1 MTSLGRDSDLV
12 LQEHTNTD
20 TNTNTN
26 TDTNTSTNR
35 QTNIHTNGFKLFSRT
50 AWRVRMAADDIMV
63 GKS

>member
-1 MTSLGRDSDLV
+1 MV

-35 QTNIHTNGFKLFSRT
+35 QTHIHTNSFKLFSRT